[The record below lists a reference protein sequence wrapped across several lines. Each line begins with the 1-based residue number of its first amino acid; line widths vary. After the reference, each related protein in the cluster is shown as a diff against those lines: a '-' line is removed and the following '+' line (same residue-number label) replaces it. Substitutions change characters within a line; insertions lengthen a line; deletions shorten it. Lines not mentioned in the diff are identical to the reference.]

1 MTGSDSLTRDRPL
14 RGVHLLADLGGT
26 NVRFAL
32 CQPELAAPLLM
43 HSIRPYRVADFAC
56 LEAAVQTYL
65 QELQVTGVQHAV
77 FAAAGHITAGQVQ
90 LTNNDWRIDA
100 AHLKHALQLKSLQM
114 VNDFAAI
121 SMALP
126 LLGDQ
131 DTLPLAGSRSDAGGA
146 SDSATYC
153 VLGPGTGLGVGALR
167 LEQGR
172 PWVLQTEGGHAGFA
186 PVTPLEVA
194 ILAHLTQ
201 RFGRVSNER
210 LICGSGL
217 VNIYGALCEI
227 AGVSAQDLTPEQV
240 SAQAVNGGNEQCQ
253 QAVEL
258 FCAVLGSVAGDLAL
272 SYGAWDGVYL
282 TGAWLGP
289 LRPLLQHGLFHQRFV
304 NKGRFEAAM
313 RRIPVALIVHPQPGL
328 LGAAGFALRQAAP
341 LEQHP
346 GPNLSTIFGAA
357 RPPSHANVGPQ
368 QRCSVKTTIEGD
380 TLPGQNEN
388 DYIVPVRA

>member
-1 MTGSDSLTRDRPL
+1 MTGSDSMTRDRPL

-90 LTNNDWRIDA
+90 LTNYDWRIDA
-100 AHLKHALQLKSLQM
+100 AHLKQALQLQSLQM

-131 DTLPLAGSRSDAGGA
+131 DTLPLAGGRSDAGGA

-194 ILAHLTQ
+194 ILARLTQ

-217 VNIYGALCEI
+217 VNIYEALCEI

-240 SAQAVNGGNEQCQ
+240 SAQAVNGGIAQCQ

-272 SYGAWDGVYL
+272 SYGAWDGVFL
-282 TGAWLGP
+282 TGAWLKP
-289 LRPLLQHGLFHQRFV
+289 LLPLLQQGLFHQRFV

-313 RRIPVALIVHPQPGL
+313 RLVPVALIVHPQPGL
-328 LGAAGFALRQAAP
+328 LGAAGFALRADPKLSKFTGQAR
-341 LEQHP
+341 
-346 GPNLSTIFGAA
+346 LSSLGG
-357 RPPSHANVGPQ
+357 VGPQ
-368 QRCSVKTTIEGD
+368 QRCSVETTIDCAVGV
-380 TLPGQNEN
+380 GQK
-388 DYIVPVRA
+388 